1 MHMEIKPHSVTTATV
16 MICLL
21 ISEPSTASSLT
32 PSVVLRVLDSMVPRS
47 AVGPSTFGIPSG
59 FGLNH
64 GQAYAAVAI
73 TNNRQLEDERSGQP
87 IDGSYAFGI
96 GMGNA
101 SDGLGFEA
109 NLGILSSTPGD
120 QTEAGNLG
128 FKLHKRIIYDEKNVG
143 LSVGASNVAPWGDP
157 SAIKT
162 AFYSAASLVTTQTV
176 IPTLKPDV
184 MITGGIS
191 SGARNYGQDPGAFI
205 GIGGKYADTASI
217 SISWAGDELVA
228 GTTFQPDL
236 RYPVMVSA
244 GLADIT
250 KANDTQRLLFSVSY
264 SFDFGRE
271 D

>member
-1 MHMEIKPHSVTTATV
+1 
-16 MICLL
+16 
-21 ISEPSTASSLT
+21 
-32 PSVVLRVLDSMVPRS
+32 
-47 AVGPSTFGIPSG
+47 
-59 FGLNH
+59 
-64 GQAYAAVAI
+64 
-73 TNNRQLEDERSGQP
+73 
-87 IDGSYAFGI
+87 
-96 GMGNA
+96 
-101 SDGLGFEA
+101 
-109 NLGILSSTPGD
+109 
-120 QTEAGNLG
+120 
-128 FKLHKRIIYDEKNVG
+128 
-143 LSVGASNVAPWGDP
+143 
-157 SAIKT
+157 
-162 AFYSAASLVTTQTV
+162 
-176 IPTLKPDV
+176 

-250 KANDTQRLLFSVSY
+250 KANDAQRLLFSVSY